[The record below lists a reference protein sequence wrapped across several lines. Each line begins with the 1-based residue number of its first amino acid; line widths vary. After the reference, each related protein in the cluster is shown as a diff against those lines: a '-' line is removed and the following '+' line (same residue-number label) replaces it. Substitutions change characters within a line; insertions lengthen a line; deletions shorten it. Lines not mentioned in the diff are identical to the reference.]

1 MRSEEAWKDHKEG
14 DKNYDLMLNLQLGIR
29 YSVGKPASTQPREL
43 KPCDFDPKEKFWTR
57 FPPEGSKTTPP
68 HHSTEFRWKDYC
80 PMVFRHLRTLFMV
93 DTADYMLAIC
103 GNEALREL
111 SSPGKSGSSFYLTQ
125 DDRFMIKTVK
135 KSEVK
140 VLIKML
146 SSYFKHVSKYRN
158 TLVTKFFGL
167 HCVKP
172 IGGMKVRFVIMG
184 NLFCSEHRIHR
195 RFDLKGSSH
204 GRSIH
209 KSEEEID
216 ENTTLKDLD
225 LNFIFRLQKPWF
237 RKLIWQIEQDCEFL
251 EAEGIMDYSFL
262 VGLHFGDELSTSSE
276 GSCTSSS
283 QGVPNLYDSFEHHES
298 MDEPCLLDSTSRV
311 PSKIINNR
319 MQISLGTNM
328 PARAEQVLP
337 DGGGLSARPN
347 GGENL

>member
-1 MRSEEAWKDHKEG
+1 
-14 DKNYDLMLNLQLGIR
+14 
-29 YSVGKPASTQPREL
+29 
-43 KPCDFDPKEKFWTR
+43 
-57 FPPEGSKTTPP
+57 
-68 HHSTEFRWKDYC
+68 
-80 PMVFRHLRTLFMV
+80 
-93 DTADYMLAIC
+93 
-103 GNEALREL
+103 
-111 SSPGKSGSSFYLTQ
+111 
-125 DDRFMIKTVK
+125 
-135 KSEVK
+135 
-140 VLIKML
+140 
-146 SSYFKHVSKYRN
+146 
-158 TLVTKFFGL
+158 
-167 HCVKP
+167 
-172 IGGMKVRFVIMG
+172 MG

-237 RKLIWQIEQDCEFL
+237 RKLIWYDDPFK
-251 EAEGIMDYSFL
+251 YSLLLLVMVKCSNFKLYPGKLSKIFL

-319 MQISLGTNM
+319 MQISLGMNM

-337 DGGGLSARPN
+337 DGGGLGARPN
-347 GGENL
+347 GGEIYEVILHFGIIDILRDYDISKKLEHAYKSLQVDPTSISAVDPKLYSRRFRDFISRVFVEDD